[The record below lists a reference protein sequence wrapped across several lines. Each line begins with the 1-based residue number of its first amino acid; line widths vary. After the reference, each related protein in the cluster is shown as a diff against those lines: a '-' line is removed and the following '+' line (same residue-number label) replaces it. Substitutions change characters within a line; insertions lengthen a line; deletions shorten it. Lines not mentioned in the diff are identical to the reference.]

1 MPFFRFPAVGALL
14 AGLALSLFSSTL
26 VAAELDQYGGT
37 TAIKGKATGF
47 FHIEEIDGRNWFITP
62 EGNAFFA
69 VGLSHMLSGESDV
82 ACQNVY
88 GGDADAWL
96 KGSFEKA
103 RAMGF
108 NCALGSATS
117 PERNLNGF
125 VDVSKAEELFREANF
140 PFAVGVI
147 LLKHPWEFVDGETLP
162 DIFHPDYEQL
172 IRSRAAGVCPRY
184 KDDPLCMGYYYGFGA
199 FNKSDEWVNHHFSLP
214 PGSPGREVLSNLL
227 IKRYDNDVAK
237 FNAVYGTSLKDMSE
251 LKSSFELTYEKDYE
265 RRNYPRVG
273 QSLDKDKLADF
284 EAIVSHM
291 CVSLYKLG
299 HDAIRRWDDNHLIL
313 GSFIKE
319 WALSTDSWK
328 RAAPYVDMIAPQ
340 HVNEYI
346 SVSDVSAATGLPIIF
361 SDEYFGFHYPG
372 GTGSL
377 HAGLVSHDARGEVY
391 QANLM
396 RHLKDPRVLGVT
408 YCACMY
414 DQGGNTLAKNNQN
427 GFYSLDGK
435 PREKLIEVV
444 TQLNGAVYEHATE
457 PASPEELEML
467 RTELFDKW
475 KENSIKNAR

>member
-1 MPFFRFPAVGALL
+1 MQSFRSPAIGALL
-14 AGLALSLFSSTL
+14 IGLVLPQFAGMSS
-26 VAAELDQYGGT
+26 AAELDKYGGT
-37 TAIKGKATGF
+37 TAVKGKATGF
-47 FHIEEIDGRNWFITP
+47 FHVEEIDGRNWFITP

-69 VGLSHMLSGESDV
+69 VGLSHMLSGESDL

-103 RAMGF
+103 REMGF

-125 VDVSKAEELFREANF
+125 VDVQEAEKLFREANF

-172 IRSRAAGVCPRY
+172 IRERAALVCDQY

-199 FNKSDEWVNHHFSLP
+199 FNQSDQWVNHHFSLP
-214 PGSPGREVLSNLL
+214 AGSPGREVLSDLL
-227 IKRYDNDVAK
+227 IKRYSNDVK
-237 FNAVYGTSLKDMSE
+237 RFNSVYGTTLKDMSE
-251 LKSSFELTYEKDYE
+251 LKSTFELTYEKEYE

-273 QSLDKDKLADF
+273 ASLDKQKLADF

-291 CVSLYKLG
+291 CVTLYRTG
-299 HDAIRRWDDNHLIL
+299 HDSIRRWDKNHLIL

-319 WALSTDSWK
+319 WALSIDSWK
-328 RAAPYVDMIAPQ
+328 KVAPFVDMIAPQ
-340 HVNEYI
+340 HVNEFI
-346 SVSDVSAATGLPIIF
+346 SVSDFADATNLPIIF

-372 GTGSL
+372 KKGSL
-377 HAGLVSHDARGEVY
+377 HAGLISHEARGEVY
-391 QANLM
+391 HANLM
-396 RHLKDPRVLGVT
+396 RHFKDPQVIGVT

-427 GFYSLDGK
+427 GFYSLDGE
-435 PREKLIEVV
+435 PREELIEVV
-444 TQLNGAVYEHATE
+444 TELNGAVYQHAKK
-457 PASPEELEML
+457 PASPEELEGL
-467 RTELFDKW
+467 HTELFGKW
-475 KENSIKNAR
+475 KEHSVRRGR

>member
-1 MPFFRFPAVGALL
+1 MQTFRFPALLALL
-14 AGLALSLFSSTL
+14 ISFAGIAS
-26 VAAELDQYGGT
+26 AAELDKYGGT

-47 FHIEEIDGRNWFITP
+47 FHIEKVDGRDWFITP
-62 EGNAFFA
+62 DGNAFFA

-103 RAMGF
+103 REMGF

-125 VDVSKAEELFREANF
+125 VDVAKAEKLFREANF

-162 DIFHPDYEQL
+162 DIFHLDYKQL
-172 IRSRAAGVCPRY
+172 IEERAALVCNQY

-199 FNKSDEWVNHHFSLP
+199 FNQSDQWVNHHFSLP
-214 PGSPGREVLSNLL
+214 AGSPGREVLADLL
-227 IKRYDNDVAK
+227 IKRYAGDVAK

-251 LKSSFELTYEKDYE
+251 LKSSHELKYEKEYE
-265 RRNYPRVG
+265 RRNYPRIG
-273 QSLDKDKLADF
+273 NSLDKDKLADF

-291 CVSLYKLG
+291 CVTLYRTG
-299 HDAIRRWDDNHLIL
+299 HDSIRRWDKNHLIL

-319 WALSTDSWK
+319 WALSIDSWK
-328 RAAPYVDMIAPQ
+328 KVAPFVDMIAPQ

-346 SVSDVSAATGLPIIF
+346 DVSKVADATDLPIIF

-372 GTGSL
+372 KTGSL
-377 HAGLVSHDARGEVY
+377 HAGLVSHEARGEVY
-391 QANLM
+391 YANLM
-396 RHLKDPRVLGVT
+396 RHFKDPQVIGVT

-435 PREKLIEVV
+435 PRAKLIEVV
-444 TQLNGAVYEHATE
+444 TELNAEVYQQATK
-457 PASPEELEML
+457 PASPEELKTL
-467 RTELFDKW
+467 NAELFGKW
-475 KENSIKNAR
+475 KEHSVRRRR

>member
-1 MPFFRFPAVGALL
+1 MQSFCFPAVCTLL
-14 AGLALSLFSSTL
+14 IGLVLQQFAGMAS
-26 VAAELDQYGGT
+26 AAELDKYGGT
-37 TAIKGKATGF
+37 TAIRGEATGF
-47 FHIEEIDGRNWFITP
+47 FHIEEIDGRHWFITP
-62 EGNAFFA
+62 DGNAFFA
-69 VGLSHMLSGESDV
+69 VALSHMLSGESDV

-103 RAMGF
+103 RKMGF

-125 VDVSKAEELFREANF
+125 VDVPKAEKLFREANF

-147 LLKHPWEFVDGETLP
+147 LIKHPWEFVDGETLP

-172 IRSRAAGVCPRY
+172 IRSRAAQVCPRY

-199 FNKSDEWVNHHFSLP
+199 FNQSDQWVNHHFSLP
-214 PGSPGREVLSNLL
+214 PGSPGREVLSDLL
-227 IKRYDNDVAK
+227 IKRYDNDVDK

-251 LKSSFELTYEKDYE
+251 LKSSFELTYEKAYE

-273 QSLDKDKLADF
+273 ESLDKQKLADF

-291 CVSLYKLG
+291 CVSLYRLG
-299 HDAIRRWDDNHLIL
+299 HESIRRWDENHLIL

-319 WALSTDSWK
+319 WALSIDSWK
-328 RAAPYVDMIAPQ
+328 EVAPYVDMIAPQ

-346 SVSDVSAATGLPIIF
+346 SVNEIADATKLPIIL
-361 SDEYFGFHYPG
+361 SDEYFGFHSPG
-372 GTGSL
+372 NTGSL

-391 QANLM
+391 HANLM
-396 RHLKDPRVLGVT
+396 RHFKDPQVIGVT

-444 TQLNGAVYEHATE
+444 TELNKSIYEHAGD
-457 PASPEELEML
+457 PASPEELEKL
-467 RTELFDKW
+467 HTELFDKW
-475 KENSIKNAR
+475 KEHSVRRGR

>member
-1 MPFFRFPAVGALL
+1 MQTIPSSVFGTLL
-14 AGLALSLFSSTL
+14 AGLVLFTSTL
-26 VAAELDQYGGT
+26 LAQELDKYGGT

-47 FHIEEIDGRNWFITP
+47 FHIEKIDGRNWFITP
-62 EGNAFFA
+62 DGNAFFA
-69 VGLSHMLSGESDV
+69 VALSHTFSGESNV

-88 GGDADAWL
+88 GGDSDAWL

-103 RAMGF
+103 KAMGF

-125 VDVSKAEELFREANF
+125 VDVPKAEKLFRDANF

-147 LLKHPWEFVDGETLP
+147 LIKHPWEFVEGETLP
-162 DIFHPDYEQL
+162 DIFHPDYSQM
-172 IRSRAAGVCPRY
+172 IKTRAAEVCGKY

-214 PGSPGREVLSNLL
+214 AGSPGRNVLSNVL
-227 IKRYDNDVAK
+227 IKRYDNDVAR
-237 FNAVYGTSLKDMSE
+237 FNAVYGTTLKDMAE
-251 LKSSFELTYEKDYE
+251 LKSTFALTYEKEYE
-265 RRNYPRVG
+265 RRNYARVG
-273 QSLDKDKLADF
+273 ESLDKQKLADF

-291 CVSLYKLG
+291 CVSLYRLG
-299 HDAIRRWDDNHLIL
+299 HESIRRWDKNHLIL

-319 WALSTDSWK
+319 WALSLDSWK
-328 RAAPYVDMIAPQ
+328 EAAPFVDMIAPQ
-340 HVNEYI
+340 HVNEFI
-346 SVSDVSAATGLPIIF
+346 SVNAIAGATNLPIIF

-372 GTGSL
+372 KTGSL

-391 QANLM
+391 EANLM
-396 RHLKDPRVLGVT
+396 RHFRDPQVLGVT

-435 PREKLIEVV
+435 PREKLIEAV
-444 TQLNGAVYEHATE
+444 TKVNGSVYEHATN
-457 PASPEELEML
+457 PASPEELKKL
-467 RTELFDKW
+467 HTELFGKW
-475 KENSIKNAR
+475 KEHGVRRNRK

>member
-1 MPFFRFPAVGALL
+1 MQPSRFAVICALL
-14 AGLALSLFSSTL
+14 ICLVMPQFAGTL
-26 VAAELDQYGGT
+26 TAAELDKYGGT
-37 TAIKGKATGF
+37 TAIKGEATGF
-47 FHIEEIDGRNWFITP
+47 FHIEKIDGRNWFITP
-62 EGNAFFA
+62 DGNAFFA
-69 VGLSHMLSGESDV
+69 VALSHMLSGESDV

-103 RAMGF
+103 REMGF

-125 VDVSKAEELFREANF
+125 VDVPKAEKLFRKANF

-147 LLKHPWEFVDGETLP
+147 LLKHPWEFVDDETLP

-172 IRSRAAGVCPRY
+172 IQSRAAEVCPRY

-214 PGSPGREVLSNLL
+214 AGSPGREVLSDLL
-227 IKRYDNDVAK
+227 IKRYDNDVKK

-251 LKSSFELTYEKDYE
+251 LKSTFDLTYEKDYE

-273 QSLDKDKLADF
+273 KALDKRKLADF

-299 HDAIRRWDDNHLIL
+299 HSAIRRWDENHLIL

-319 WALSTDSWK
+319 WALSIDSWK
-328 RAAPYVDMIAPQ
+328 KAAPYVDMIAPQ
-340 HVNEYI
+340 HVNEFI
-346 SVSDVSAATGLPIIF
+346 SVNDIADATNLPIIL

-372 GTGSL
+372 KTGSL

-391 QANLM
+391 HANLI
-396 RHLKDPRVLGVT
+396 RHCKDPQVMGVT

-427 GFYSLDGK
+427 GFYSLDGR
-435 PREKLIEVV
+435 PRKKLIEAV
-444 TQLNGAVYEHATE
+444 TELNRSVYEHATK
-457 PASPEELEML
+457 PASPEELKRL
-467 RTELFDKW
+467 HAELFGKW
-475 KENSIKNAR
+475 KEHTVRRGR

>member
-1 MPFFRFPAVGALL
+1 MQSFRFPAICVLL
-14 AGLALSLFSSTL
+14 IGIGLPLFAGTAST
-26 VAAELDQYGGT
+26 AELDKYGGT
-37 TAIKGKATGF
+37 TAIKGDATGF
-47 FHIEEIDGRNWFITP
+47 FHVEEIDGRSWFITP

-69 VGLSHMLSGESDV
+69 VALSHMLSGESDV

-88 GGDADAWL
+88 GGNADKWL
-96 KGSFEKA
+96 KDSFEKA

-125 VDVSKAEELFREANF
+125 VDVPKAEKLFREANF

-172 IRSRAAGVCPRY
+172 IRSRAAQVCPRY

-199 FNKSDEWVNHHFSLP
+199 FNQSDQWVNHHLSLP
-214 PGSPGREVLSNLL
+214 QGSPGREVLSDLL
-227 IKRYDNDVAK
+227 IKRYAADVKK
-237 FNAVYGTSLKDMSE
+237 FNAAYGTSLKDMSE
-251 LKSSFELTYEKDYE
+251 LKSSFDLVYEKEYE

-273 QSLDKDKLADF
+273 ETLDKQKLADF

-291 CVSLYKLG
+291 CVTLYRIG
-299 HDAIRRWDDNHLIL
+299 HESIRRWDGNHLIL

-319 WALSTDSWK
+319 WALSIDSWK
-328 RAAPYVDMIAPQ
+328 KTAPYVDMIAPQ
-340 HVNEYI
+340 HVNEFI
-346 SVSDVSAATGLPIIF
+346 SVNDIADATNLPIIM
-361 SDEYFGFHYPG
+361 SDDYFGFHYPG
-372 GTGSL
+372 KTGSL
-377 HAGLVSHDARGEVY
+377 HAGLVSHEARGEVY
-391 QANLM
+391 YANLM
-396 RHLKDPRVLGVT
+396 RHFKDPQVLGVT

-444 TQLNGAVYEHATE
+444 TELNGAVYKHAGD
-457 PASPEELEML
+457 PASPEELEGL
-467 RTELFDKW
+467 HTELFGKW
-475 KENSIKNAR
+475 KEHSIRRGR